1 MNVNDK
7 AQSGDN
13 FTPARDVAPLF
24 VEAHHARII
33 CLPSGRKLYMAC
45 SGTDAEAEFDDIAMV
60 LDAINRLPPLLA
72 PFGEAALAGER
83 VRKAVRTLRAFQEA
97 DAIRPGDLDDT
108 LVELGLIAACRQL
121 NWAAFAALLED

>member
-1 MNVNDK
+1 MSEVAK
-7 AQSGDN
+7 SGYSDY
-13 FTPARDVAPLF
+13 VASVSSLF
-24 VEAHHARII
+24 ADAHHVRWIK
-33 CLPSGRKLYMAC
+33 LPSGRTLYMV
-45 SGTDAEAEFDDIAMV
+45 GTEENDVAEIADV
-60 LDAINRLPPLLA
+60 VAVREALNRDSA
-72 PFGEAALAGER
+72 AFVPFRDAALAGER